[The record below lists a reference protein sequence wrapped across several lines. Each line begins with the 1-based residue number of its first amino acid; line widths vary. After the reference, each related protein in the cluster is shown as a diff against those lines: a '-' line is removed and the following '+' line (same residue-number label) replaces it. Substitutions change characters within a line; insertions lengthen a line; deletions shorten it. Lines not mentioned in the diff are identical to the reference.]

1 MLQVIIMEVDFLVSN
16 SFEYKMKGNNK
27 IWYSPN
33 QVSVHDLFSG
43 LVEILHL
50 PQDSKNPKENIL

>member
-1 MLQVIIMEVDFLVSN
+1 MGVDFPVPN
-16 SFEYKMKGNNK
+16 SFKCKMKGNNK
-27 IWYSPN
+27 MWYSPN

-50 PQDSKNPKENIL
+50 PRDSKNPKENVW